1 MNQLRFTYQSIGNA
15 SAPVF
20 EKCFPPGPDRC
31 RSRERNHS
39 EILSLYTTAGHYY
52 DSILVRYKLIFPLP
66 RDLEQQLIQVLGE
79 CTGLGQL
86 INPNYF
92 RSAAI
97 SPSFTQN

>member
-52 DSILVRYKLIFPLP
+52 DSILVRYKLIFKFPLP
-66 RDLEQQLIQVLGE
+66 RDLEQQLIQVQMSLE
-79 CTGLGQL
+79 NALDSV
-86 INPNYF
+86 N
-92 RSAAI
+92 
-97 SPSFTQN
+97 